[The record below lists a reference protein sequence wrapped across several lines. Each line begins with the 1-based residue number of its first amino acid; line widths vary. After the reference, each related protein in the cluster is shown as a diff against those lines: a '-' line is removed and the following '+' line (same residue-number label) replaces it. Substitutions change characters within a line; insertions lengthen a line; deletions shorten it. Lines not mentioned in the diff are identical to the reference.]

1 MKNFMLLIALAASA
15 NVCLAQ
21 DFNKAMAT
29 AKASYSAGKL
39 EDAHFALQ
47 QAMQEVDLTVGREVL
62 KLLPSKLGTMTNVSK
77 DDNVSSNVGFV
88 GATIHRAYG
97 QGAQNADISIIDNS
111 PLIAMT
117 NSLLNMP
124 MMGMMTSGK
133 DKNVKVQGYKA
144 RLEKQAGST
153 PDKSSYEL
161 QIPLG
166 NALFTFKVND
176 CTDDQIL
183 ALADTIPLQEIAKLI
198 E

>member
-1 MKNFMLLIALAASA
+1 MKNFILLIALAVAA
-15 NVCLAQ
+15 NICRAQ

-29 AKASYSAGKL
+29 AEASYSAGKL

-62 KLLPSKLGTMTNVSK
+62 KLLPSKLGTMTSVSK
-77 DDNVSSNVGFV
+77 DDNVSSNVGFI

-124 MMGMMTSGK
+124 IMGMMNGGK

-153 PDKSSYEL
+153 PNESSYEL

-166 NALFTFKVND
+166 SALFTFKVND

-183 ALADTIPLQEIAKLI
+183 ALADTVPLQEIAKLI

>member
-1 MKNFMLLIALAASA
+1 MKNFYLLIALAVAA
-15 NVCLAQ
+15 NVCRAQ
-21 DFNKAMAT
+21 DFNKAMVT

-39 EDAHFALQ
+39 DDAHFALQ

-62 KLLPSKLGTMTNVSK
+62 KLLPSKLGTMPSVDK

-88 GATIHRAYG
+88 GATIHRTYG
-97 QGAQNADISIIDNS
+97 QGVQNADISIIDNS

-117 NSLLNMP
+117 NTMLNTP
-124 MMGMMTSGK
+124 MIGMLSNGK
-133 DKNVKVQGYKA
+133 NKIVKIQGYKG
-144 RLEKQAGST
+144 RLEKEAGST
-153 PDKSSYEL
+153 PDKYSYEL

-183 ALADTIPLQEIAKLI
+183 ALADTIPFQEIAKLI

>member
-15 NVCLAQ
+15 NVCRAQ
-21 DFNKAMAT
+21 DFSKAMAT

-62 KLLPSKLGTMTNVSK
+62 KLLPSKLGTMTIVSK

-124 MMGMMTSGK
+124 MMGMMTGGK

-183 ALADTIPLQEIAKLI
+183 ALADTVPLQEIAKLI

>member
-1 MKNFMLLIALAASA
+1 MKNFILLIALAAVA
-15 NVCLAQ
+15 NVCRAQ

-47 QAMQEVDLTVGREVL
+47 QAMQEVDLTVGKEVL
-62 KLLPSKLGTMTNVSK
+62 KLLPLKLGTMTSVSK

-124 MMGMMTSGK
+124 MMGMMSGGK

-144 RLEKQAGST
+144 RLEKQAGSS

-183 ALADTIPLQEIAKLI
+183 ALADTVPLQEIAKLI

>member
-1 MKNFMLLIALAASA
+1 MKNFILLIALAAVV
-15 NVCLAQ
+15 NVCRAQ

-47 QAMQEVDLTVGREVL
+47 QAMQEVDLTVGKEVL
-62 KLLPSKLGTMTNVSK
+62 KLLPSKLGTMTSVSK

-124 MMGMMTSGK
+124 MMGMMTGGK

-183 ALADTIPLQEIAKLI
+183 ALADTVPLQEIAKLI

>member
-1 MKNFMLLIALAASA
+1 MKNFILLIALATAA
-15 NVCLAQ
+15 NVCRAQ

-29 AKASYSAGKL
+29 AKVSYSAGKL

-62 KLLPSKLGTMTNVSK
+62 KLLPSKLGTMPSVAK

-124 MMGMMTSGK
+124 MMGMMTGGK

-166 NALFTFKVND
+166 SALFTFKVND

-183 ALADTIPLQEIAKLI
+183 ALADTVPLQEIAKLI

>member
-1 MKNFMLLIALAASA
+1 MKNFILLIALAAAA

-29 AKASYSAGKL
+29 AKTSYSAGKL

-62 KLLPSKLGTMTNVSK
+62 KLLPSKLGTMTSVSK

-117 NSLLNMP
+117 NSLLNTP
-124 MMGMMTSGK
+124 MIGMLSNGNNKT
-133 DKNVKVQGYKA
+133 VKIQGYKA
-144 RLEKQAGST
+144 RLEKEAGSS